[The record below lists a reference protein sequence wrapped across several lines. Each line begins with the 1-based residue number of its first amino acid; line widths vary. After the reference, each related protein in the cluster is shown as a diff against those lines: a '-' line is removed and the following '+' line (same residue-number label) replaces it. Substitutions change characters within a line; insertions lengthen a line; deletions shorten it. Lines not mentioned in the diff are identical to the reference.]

1 MYSIYIAKLK
11 LAINNTAHSKYAIL
25 ILATVAFC
33 EALFFPIPP
42 DLLLVPLALINHRK
56 AFHLAFI
63 TTIFSVIG
71 GATGYALGS
80 YFYEEWGQTIL
91 AWFGSEEYFS
101 DFSRKY
107 KELGTIAVIMGGLT
121 PIPYK
126 IVAILSGS
134 TAIPIFDFI
143 WASLVSRGLRFF
155 LLATLIY
162 IFHEQANNL
171 IKKFFPQITILLAIA
186 IITFLFIVRKFP

>member
-1 MYSIYIAKLK
+1 MYSISIAKLK
-11 LAINNTAHSKYAIL
+11 LAINNTANSKYAIL

-56 AFHLAFI
+56 AFYLAFV
-63 TTIFSVIG
+63 TTTFSVVG
-71 GATGYALGS
+71 GTTGYALGS

-91 AWFGSEEYFS
+91 AWFGSEAYFS

-107 KELGTIAVIMGGLT
+107 NEFGTFAVIMGGLT

-134 TAIPIFDFI
+134 TAMPVFDFI
-143 WASLVSRGLRFF
+143 WASLLSRGLRFF

-162 IFHEQANNL
+162 IFHEQANKL
-171 IKKFFPQITILLAIA
+171 IKRFFPQITILLAIA
-186 IITFLFIVRKFP
+186 ILTFLFIVQILP

>member
-42 DLLLVPLALINHRK
+42 DLLLVPLALMNHRK
-56 AFHLAFI
+56 AFYLAFI
-63 TTIFSVIG
+63 TTFFSVIG

-80 YFYEEWGQTIL
+80 YFYEEWGLTIL
-91 AWFGSEEYFS
+91 EWFGSEEYFS
-101 DFSRKY
+101 EFSKKY
-107 KELGTIAVIMGGLT
+107 KEFGTIAVIMGGLT

-134 TAIPIFDFI
+134 TEMPIFDFI
-143 WASLVSRGLRFF
+143 WASLFSRGLRFF

-162 IFHEQANNL
+162 FFHERANKL

-186 IITFLFIVRKFP
+186 ILTFLLIFWKFP

>member
-1 MYSIYIAKLK
+1 MYSISIAKLK
-11 LAINNTAHSKYAIL
+11 LAINNSASSKYAIL

-42 DLLLVPLALINHRK
+42 DLLLVPLALMNHRK
-56 AFHLAFI
+56 AFYLAFI
-63 TTIFSVIG
+63 TTFFSVIG

-80 YFYEEWGQTIL
+80 YFYEEWGLTIL
-91 AWFGSEEYFS
+91 EWFGSEEYFS
-101 DFSRKY
+101 EFSRRY
-107 KELGTIAVIMGGLT
+107 KEFGTIAVIMGGLT

-134 TAIPIFDFI
+134 TEMPIFDFI
-143 WASLVSRGLRFF
+143 WASLFSRGLRFF

-162 IFHEQANNL
+162 IFHEQANKLLKN
-171 IKKFFPQITILLAIA
+171 FFPQITILLALA
-186 IITFLFIVRKFP
+186 ILTFLFIVEKFT

>member
-1 MYSIYIAKLK
+1 MYSSSIAKLK
-11 LAINNTAHSKYAIL
+11 VTINNTANSKYAIL

-42 DLLLVPLALINHRK
+42 DLLLIPLALMNYKK
-56 AFHLAFI
+56 AFYLALI
-63 TTIFSVIG
+63 TTIFSVVG
-71 GATGYALGS
+71 GTTGYALGS

-91 AWFGSEEYFS
+91 VWFGSEEHFS
-101 DFSRKY
+101 NFSRKY
-107 KELGTIAVIMGGLT
+107 NEFGTIAVIMGGLT

-134 TAIPIFDFI
+134 TAMPIFDFI
-143 WASLVSRGLRFF
+143 WASIFSRGLRFF

-162 IFHEQANNL
+162 IFHEQANKL
-171 IKKFFPQITILLAIA
+171 IKKFFPQLIILLTIA
-186 IITFLFIVRKFP
+186 ILTFLFIVEKFP